1 MSGILNAFVA
11 GARAFVPY
19 APTIGT
25 ATATGYTTASVTYTA
40 STNTGGSPITS
51 YTAVSSPGGITG
63 TLATSGSGTINIS
76 GLSQGTAYTFTVY
89 ATNAVGNSASSA
101 ASNSVSTR
109 YLASV
114 VINTAVG
121 NYTANTAKV
130 SGYIAGLTDVTFT
143 VNSVIYSVSTGSY
156 AFTVDTSWASG
167 DTVAVVNNS
176 FILGKGGNGGH
187 GGFSYSGIPE
197 EGTAGG
203 SGGPAI
209 YVSRAI
215 TFTNNGT
222 VGSGGGGGG
231 GGAGNVTSGKYPN
244 PMGGGGGGGARGSD
258 PGSGGVGGGQAYVSY
273 PLNGQNGSN
282 GTFTLVGNG
291 GAGGASGGIYGGDGG
306 AGGDLGYAGVAGANV
321 YSPEDVLLYGF
332 PGGAAQYSL
341 IGKANVNSG
350 AGIGGYVYGAQ
361 G

>member
-25 ATATGYTTASVTYTA
+25 ATVTGYTTASVTYTA

-114 VINTAVG
+114 VIN
-121 NYTANTAKV
+121 ANTTEYVASPAKV
-130 SGYIAGLTDVTFT
+130 SGYVSGLTDVTFT
-143 VNSVIYSVSTGSY
+143 INSGVYVGSTNKDNY
-156 AFTVDTSWASG
+156 AFIIGPYSYSWAAG
-167 DTVAVVNNS
+167 DTITVVNNGY
-176 FILGKGGNGGH
+176 ILGKGGFGGAGSYAYGSAGQNG
-187 GGFSYSGIPE
+187 I
-197 EGTAGG
+197 AG
-203 SGGPAI
+203 SPAVYAI
-209 YVSRAI
+209 RAA

-222 VGSGGGGGG
+222 VGGGGGGGGGGGTDIIPSYPYFYTSGGGGGG
-231 GGAGNVTSGKYPN
+231 GGAGYVAGTGGNANSGFDYNGTNGNNASTSV
-244 PMGGGGGGGARGSD
+244 GGGGGTGGASRGNN
-258 PGSGGVGGGQAYVSY
+258 GGYGGGLGES
-273 PLNGQNGSN
+273 GQVGYSGSSTA
-282 GTFTLVGNG
+282 GGSA
-291 GAGGASGGIYGGDGG
+291 GAGGAC
-306 AGGDLGYAGVAGANV
+306 LV
-321 YSPEDVLLYGF
+321 
-332 PGGAAQYSL
+332 
-341 IGKANVNSG
+341 GKSYINSG
-350 AGIGGYVYGAQ
+350 SGIGGTTYGTQ
-361 G
+361 S